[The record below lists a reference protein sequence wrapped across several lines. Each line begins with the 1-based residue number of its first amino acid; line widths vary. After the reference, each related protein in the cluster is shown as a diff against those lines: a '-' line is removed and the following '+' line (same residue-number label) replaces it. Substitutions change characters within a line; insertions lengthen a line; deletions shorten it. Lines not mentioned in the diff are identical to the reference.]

1 MLTDRL
7 NYVLAIAEERN
18 ITAAA
23 HKLYVSQPTL
33 TVYLNRLESEL
44 GVKLFDRSRTPITL
58 TPAGVY
64 YIEEMK
70 KIEESEQKMRSSIRL
85 VADPSRT
92 LLVGIGQV
100 RGSNW
105 LPQILPDFCSIHP
118 DVNVQILQAVES
130 RQGGMLKMENSI
142 LPSDTCL
149 RPYKILKSM
158 NLTQSQ
164 FAYAHIKNSV

>member
-85 VADPSRT
+85 VADRSEER
-92 LLVGIGQV
+92 
-100 RGSNW
+100 R
-105 LPQILPDFCSIHP
+105 
-118 DVNVQILQAVES
+118 
-130 RQGGMLKMENSI
+130 
-142 LPSDTCL
+142 
-149 RPYKILKSM
+149 
-158 NLTQSQ
+158 
-164 FAYAHIKNSV
+164 